1 MNGASPREGA
11 ARPALV
17 LASASPRR
25 LDLLARL
32 GLTPDAVAPAD
43 IDETEGPGELPR
55 DLSLRLAV
63 EKGRAVAPRHPGA
76 VILSADTVVAVGR
89 RVLPKTEDAEEARA
103 CLDLL
108 SGRAHRVLTGVAV
121 TAPDGTERT
130 RLSETRVKVKR
141 LSGAERDAYLAS
153 GEWRGKAGGYGI
165 QGFFEGFI
173 LSLSGSYSGVVGL
186 PLYETRTLL
195 GAALG
200 AEVRPA

>member
-1 MNGASPREGA
+1 MGDAPKGEGA
-11 ARPALV
+11 RPPLI

-43 IDETEGPGELPR
+43 IDETEGEGELPR
-55 DLSLRLAV
+55 ALALRLAV
-63 EKGRAVAPRHPGA
+63 EKGRAVAPAHPGA
-76 VILSADTVVAVGR
+76 VVLSADTVVAVGR
-89 RVLPKTEDAEEARA
+89 RILPKTETRDEARA
-103 CLDLL
+103 CLALL
-108 SGRAHRVLTGVAV
+108 SGRSHRVLTGVAV

-141 LSGAERDAYLAS
+141 LSEAEADAYLDS

-186 PLYETRTLL
+186 PLYETKNLL
-195 GAALG
+195 TAAFGADVL
-200 AEVRPA
+200 PT

>member
-1 MNGASPREGA
+1 MADAPRRGASRAP
-11 ARPALV
+11 LV

-32 GLTPDAVAPAD
+32 GLAPDTVAPAD
-43 IDETEGPGELPR
+43 IDETEAPGELPR
-55 DLSLRLAV
+55 ALALRLAT
-63 EKGRAVAPRHPGA
+63 EKGRAVAPTHPGA

-89 RVLPKTEDAEEARA
+89 RVLPKTEHPDEARA

-141 LSGAERDAYLAS
+141 LSDAERDAYLAS

-186 PLYETRTLL
+186 PLYETRGLL
-195 GAALG
+195 TAAFGADVL
-200 AEVRPA
+200 PT